1 MKDVKFDKHKTQPV
15 QWHMKIDK
23 HRSTKKVSEKCIM
36 MHENIYI
43 FKYLIIMRVHAG
55 EPQTMEGVAF

>member
-1 MKDVKFDKHKTQPV
+1 
-15 QWHMKIDK
+15 MKIDK
-23 HRSTKKVSEKCIM
+23 HRLALKKKVVSEKCIM

-55 EPQTMEGVAF
+55 EPQTMEGVAI

>member
-1 MKDVKFDKHKTQPV
+1 
-15 QWHMKIDK
+15 MKIDK
-23 HRSTKKVSEKCIM
+23 HRSTLKKVVSEKCIM

-55 EPQTMEGVAF
+55 EPQTMEGVAI